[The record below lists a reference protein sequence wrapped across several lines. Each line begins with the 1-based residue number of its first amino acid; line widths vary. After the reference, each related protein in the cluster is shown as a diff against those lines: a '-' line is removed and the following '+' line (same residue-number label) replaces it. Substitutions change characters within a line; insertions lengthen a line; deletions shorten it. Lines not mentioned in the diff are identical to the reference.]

1 MKADLRSEG
10 DAALAALAAERM
22 SLWERAGPADWGD
35 PPLCGPVPCGA
46 GAMERAPSG
55 ARFLHGKELRGKS
68 REQGKA
74 ARRGG
79 ARGADLVYRLRA
91 DQRSRRALLREHRVR
106 ARGALEGIG
115 AAVRVEAGLELRR
128 ALARASGGQLP
139 EAARAALPAAREGK
153 ARRISAVH
161 FRDRVVQKS
170 LCKNSL
176 IPLLSR
182 GLVFD
187 NSATLKGR
195 GTEFARTR
203 FAKHLRRAWGRWG
216 SAGYLVHYD
225 FRSYFESI
233 DQKRA
238 MSRLEGKLLGLC
250 RNEKEVLSARRV
262 LWLTRQFVC
271 EEERGLG
278 LGNQTSQIVAVE
290 YASPIDHM
298 ICEVLRLGLS
308 GRYMDDG
315 YAFCPDGDTARE
327 ALGAIEAKAA
337 SLGLALHPRKCGVE
351 PASRE
356 HVFLKYTFRVDGRS
370 GQVAMAPVAETLR
383 RYRRRHLRLCRLA
396 AAGAIGID
404 AVEASEA
411 SFGSAVKLA
420 TERERLEAEMAGA
433 FAKNRGHAGLDGL
446 A

>member
-1 MKADLRSEG
+1 
-10 DAALAALAAERM
+10 
-22 SLWERAGPADWGD
+22 
-35 PPLCGPVPCGA
+35 
-46 GAMERAPSG
+46 MERNYVG
-55 ARFLHGKELRGKS
+55 NREIRERRCEEEAREALISCIDYERITDPAELFSASIECERGVLWKES
-68 REQGKA
+68 
-74 ARRGG
+74 
-79 ARGADLVYRLRA
+79 V
-91 DQRSRRALLREHRVR
+91 QRFA
-106 ARGALEGIG
+106 
-115 AAVRVEAGLELRR
+115 LRR
-128 ALARASGGQLP
+128 ALNCAELSRELRDGSY
-139 EAARAALPAAREGK
+139 RKRPAQHFLLHERGK

-182 GLVFD
+182 GLIYD
-187 NSATLKGR
+187 NSATIEGK

-225 FRSYFESI
+225 FASYFASI
-233 DQKRA
+233 DQRRA
-238 MSRLEGKLLGLC
+238 MGRLEAKLLGLC
-250 RNEKEVLSARRV
+250 RNEEEVLSARRV
-262 LWLTRQFVC
+262 LWLARQFIC

-315 YAFCPDGDTARE
+315 YAFCPDGDKARV
-327 ALGAIEAKAA
+327 ALGAIEANAA

-351 PASRE
+351 PVDRE
-356 HVFLKYTFRVDGRS
+356 HVFLKCKFRVDARS
-370 GQVAMAPVAETLR
+370 GQVAMVPVAETLR

-396 AAGAIGID
+396 AADEIGMD

-411 SFGSAVKLA
+411 SFRSVVKLA
-420 TERERLEAEMAGA
+420 TERERLEAEMEGA
-433 FAKNRGHAGLDGL
+433 FAGNRCLAGLEGL

>member
-1 MKADLRSEG
+1 M
-10 DAALAALAAERM
+10 AAELM
-22 SLWERAGPADWGD
+22 SLGERAGPADWDKPSATRADAVRSRGD
-35 PPLCGPVPCGA
+35 GA
-46 GAMERAPSG
+46 GAFEAPAFCMERNCVG
-55 ARFLHGKELRGKS
+55 DRES
-68 REQGKA
+68 RERRREKE
-74 ARRGG
+74 ARE
-79 ARGADLVYRLRA
+79 
-91 DQRSRRALLREHRVR
+91 ALLSCIDYERITDPAELF
-106 ARGALEGIG
+106 AASIECERGVLWKESVQRFA
-115 AAVRVEAGLELRR
+115 LRR
-128 ALARASGGQLP
+128 ALNCAELSRELRDGSY
-139 EAARAALPAAREGK
+139 RKRPAQHFLLHERGK

-170 LCKNSL
+170 LCRNSL

-182 GLVFD
+182 GLIYD
-187 NSATLKGR
+187 NSATLEGR

-203 FAKHLRRAWGRWG
+203 FAKHLRCAWGRWG

-225 FRSYFESI
+225 FKSYFASI

-238 MSRLEGKLLGLC
+238 MGRLERKLLRLC
-250 RNEKEVLSARRV
+250 RNEEEVLSARRV
-262 LWLTRQFVC
+262 LWLARQFVC

-315 YAFCPDGDTARE
+315 YVFCPDGDTARM
-327 ALGAIEAKAA
+327 ALGAIEAKSD
-337 SLGLALHPRKCGVE
+337 SLSLALHPRKCGIE
-351 PASRE
+351 PVGRE
-356 HVFLKYTFRVDGRS
+356 HVFLKYKFRVDARS
-370 GQVAMAPVAETLR
+370 GQVIMSPVAETLR

-396 AAGAIGID
+396 AAREIGMD

-411 SFGSAVKLA
+411 SFRSVVKLA
-420 TERERLEAEMAGA
+420 TQRERLEAEMATALAG
-433 FAKNRGHAGLDGL
+433 NRGLAGLDGL

>member
-1 MKADLRSEG
+1 M
-10 DAALAALAAERM
+10 
-22 SLWERAGPADWGD
+22 PAFY
-35 PPLCGPVPCGA
+35 
-46 GAMERAPSG
+46 MERNCVGNRES
-55 ARFLHGKELRGKS
+55 RGKR
-68 REQGKA
+68 REEE
-74 ARRGG
+74 ARE
-79 ARGADLVYRLRA
+79 ALVSCIDYERITDPAELFSA
-91 DQRSRRALLREHRVR
+91 SIECESGVLWKESVQRFA
-106 ARGALEGIG
+106 
-115 AAVRVEAGLELRR
+115 LRR
-128 ALARASGGQLP
+128 ALSCAVLSRELRAGSY
-139 EAARAALPAAREGK
+139 RKRPAQHFLLHERGK

-182 GLVFD
+182 GLVYD
-187 NSATLKGR
+187 NSATIEGK

-225 FRSYFESI
+225 FKGYFASI

-238 MSRLEGKLLGLC
+238 MDRIEKKLLGLC
-250 RNEKEVLSARRV
+250 RSEEEILSARRV

-271 EEERGLG
+271 EEECGLG

-298 ICEVLRLGLS
+298 ICEILRLGLS

-315 YAFCPDGDTARE
+315 YAFCPDGDAARM

-337 SLGLALHPRKCGVE
+337 TLGLALYPLKCGIA
-351 PASRE
+351 PLRRE
-356 HVFLKYTFRVDGRS
+356 HVFLKYKFRLDERS
-370 GQVAMAPVAETLR
+370 GQVAMAPVVETMR

-396 AAGAIGID
+396 AAGAIGMD

-411 SFGSAVKLA
+411 SFRGVVKLA
-420 TERERLEAEMAGA
+420 TEKDRLEAEMVGA
-433 FAKNRGHAGLDGL
+433 FARNRGVVGLDGL

>member
-1 MKADLRSEG
+1 MGS
-10 DAALAALAAERM
+10 
-22 SLWERAGPADWGD
+22 ADWD
-35 PPLCGPVPCGA
+35 KPSAMRADAVRA
-46 GAMERAPSG
+46 GAMGRAPSG
-55 ARFLHGKELRGKS
+55 ARLCMERNCVGKRGS
-68 REQGKA
+68 RERWREEEA
-74 ARRGG
+74 CE
-79 ARGADLVYRLRA
+79 
-91 DQRSRRALLREHRVR
+91 ALLSCIDYERITDPAELFS
-106 ARGALEGIG
+106 ASIECERGVLWKESVQRFA
-115 AAVRVEAGLELRR
+115 LRR
-128 ALARASGGQLP
+128 ALNCAELSHELRDGIY
-139 EAARAALPAAREGK
+139 RKRPAQHFLLHERGK

-170 LCKNSL
+170 LCNNSL

-182 GLVFD
+182 GLIYD
-187 NSATLKGR
+187 NSATLEGR

-225 FRSYFESI
+225 FRSYFASI

-238 MSRLEGKLLGLC
+238 MGRLEGKMLRLC
-250 RNEKEVLSARRV
+250 RNEEEVLSARRV

-315 YAFCPDGDTARE
+315 YVFCPDGVAARE
-327 ALGAIEAKAA
+327 ALGAIEAKAI
-337 SLGLALHPRKCGVE
+337 SLGLALHPRKCGIE
-351 PASRE
+351 PVGRV
-356 HVFLKYTFRVDGRS
+356 HVFLKYRYEIDNGS
-370 GQVAMAPVAETLR
+370 GEVRLAPVAETLR
-383 RYRRRHLRLCRLA
+383 RYRKRHLRLCRLA
-396 AAGAIGID
+396 AVGEIGMD

-411 SFGSAVKLA
+411 SFRSVVKLA
-420 TERERLEAEMAGA
+420 TDREGLEAEMARTFGT
-433 FAKNRGHAGLDGL
+433 NRCLAGLNNF
-446 A
+446 ARK

>member
-1 MKADLRSEG
+1 
-10 DAALAALAAERM
+10 M
-22 SLWERAGPADWGD
+22 SLWERVGPADWVK
-35 PPLCGPVPCGA
+35 PSAMRA
-46 GAMERAPSG
+46 GAV
-55 ARFLHGKELRGKS
+55 RGRGDGSS
-68 REQGKA
+68 REIKRSEE
-74 ARRGG
+74 ARLALFPCIDYERITDPAELFSASIECERGV
-79 ARGADLVYRLRA
+79 LWKESV
-91 DQRSRRALLREHRVR
+91 QRFA
-106 ARGALEGIG
+106 
-115 AAVRVEAGLELRR
+115 LRR
-128 ALARASGGQLP
+128 ALNCAELSRELRAGSY
-139 EAARAALPAAREGK
+139 RMRPAQHFLLHERGK

-187 NSATLKGR
+187 NSATLEGK

-225 FRSYFESI
+225 FKSYFASI
-233 DQKRA
+233 DQRRA
-238 MSRLEGKLLGLC
+238 MGRLEAKLLGLC
-250 RNEKEVLSARRV
+250 RNEEEVLSARRV
-262 LWLTRQFVC
+262 LWLTRQFVY

-327 ALGAIEAKAA
+327 ALGAIEATAA
-337 SLGLALHPRKCGVE
+337 SLDLALHPRKCGVE

-356 HVFLKYTFRVDGRS
+356 HVFLKYTFRVDGWS

-433 FAKNRGHAGLDGL
+433 FAKNRGLAGLEGL

>member
-1 MKADLRSEG
+1 MT
-10 DAALAALAAERM
+10 AE
-22 SLWERAGPADWGD
+22 LIGLEERAGPADWD
-35 PPLCGPVPCGA
+35 KPSAMRADAVRA
-46 GAMERAPSG
+46 GAMGRAPSG
-55 ARFLHGKELRGKS
+55 ARLRMERICVGNHES
-68 REQGKA
+68 RGERREEE
-74 ARRGG
+74 ARE
-79 ARGADLVYRLRA
+79 
-91 DQRSRRALLREHRVR
+91 ALLPCIDYERITDPAELFS
-106 ARGALEGIG
+106 ASIECERGVLWKESVQRFA
-115 AAVRVEAGLELRR
+115 LRR
-128 ALARASGGQLP
+128 ALNCAELSHELRDGSY
-139 EAARAALPAAREGK
+139 RKRPAQHLLLHERGN

-170 LCKNSL
+170 LCNNSL

-182 GLVFD
+182 GLIYD
-187 NSATLKGR
+187 NSATLEGR

-225 FRSYFESI
+225 FRRYFSSI

-238 MSRLEGKLLGLC
+238 MGRLEGKLLGLC
-250 RNEKEVLSARRV
+250 RNEEEVLSVRRV
-262 LWLTRQFVC
+262 LWLARQFIC
-271 EEERGLG
+271 EEDRGLG

-315 YAFCPDGDTARE
+315 YVFCPDGDAAKV

-337 SLGLALHPRKCGVE
+337 SIGLALHPRKCGIAPVG
-351 PASRE
+351 RE
-356 HVFLKYTFRVDGRS
+356 HVFLKYKFRVDARS
-370 GQVAMAPVAETLR
+370 GQVIMSPVAETLR

-396 AAGAIGID
+396 AAGEAGMD

-411 SFGSAVKLA
+411 SFRSVVKIA
-420 TERERLEAEMAGA
+420 TDRDRLEREMSEE
-433 FAKNRGHAGLDGL
+433 FAANRRSERRTSSR
-446 A
+446 